1 MRHIALAN
9 PMPSGVP
16 LNRGWTILHV
26 TLIQVAALILPFL
39 AALGT
44 RGPGVL
50 VAGGTA
56 IATALVW
63 EAAFARARQRAV
75 TVHGLTTG
83 LIVAVMAPAAAE
95 PWQIALAVSFGAV
108 IAELA
113 FGGRG
118 FGFVNAGLAALAFLL
133 FSFPG
138 LTPGGASVAVAVAA
152 LPGGAALVMT
162 GLVSW
167 RILLATALGLIA
179 VAGVGGMAPDPALTA
194 AALVFPVIFL
204 VADPL
209 GAAVTNPGRI
219 AHGLLAGGLVALFMG
234 SGNTAPDPGHI
245 VFAALIAS
253 IFAPLLDE
261 IAIRTLATLRERRHG

>member
-1 MRHIALAN
+1 MRHIALTN
-9 PMPSGVP
+9 PVSSGVP

-26 TLIQVAALILPFL
+26 TLIQCAALVLPFL

-44 RGPGVL
+44 QGPGVL
-50 VAGGTA
+50 LAAGTA
-56 IATALVW
+56 TATALLW
-63 EAAFARARQRAV
+63 EAAFARARRRAV
-75 TVHGLTTG
+75 TLYGLTTG
-83 LIVAVMAPAAAE
+83 LIVGVMAPAAAE
-95 PWQIALAVSFGAV
+95 PWQIALAVSFGVV

-138 LTPGGASVAVAVAA
+138 LTPGGTSVAVAVAA

-167 RILLATALGLIA
+167 RILVATALGLIA
-179 VAGVGGMAPDPALTA
+179 ASAAAGMAPDPALTA
-194 AALVFPVIFL
+194 AALVFPVLFL

-219 AHGLLAGGLVALFMG
+219 AHGLLAGGLIALFMG
-234 SGNTAPDPGHI
+234 SGSTAPDPGQI

-261 IAIRTLATLRERRHG
+261 IAIRALAAMRERRHD